1 MPVGTTI
8 QQLKTNPVIVLE
20 LGNLIYVFLV
30 NDKYLFSLKPGAV
43 SICQLMS
50 LSNSSNTQQL

>member
-1 MPVGTTI
+1 MITGLRQTRHMLVSFCAISMPVGTTI

-30 NDKYLFSLKPGAV
+30 NDK
-43 SICQLMS
+43 
-50 LSNSSNTQQL
+50 